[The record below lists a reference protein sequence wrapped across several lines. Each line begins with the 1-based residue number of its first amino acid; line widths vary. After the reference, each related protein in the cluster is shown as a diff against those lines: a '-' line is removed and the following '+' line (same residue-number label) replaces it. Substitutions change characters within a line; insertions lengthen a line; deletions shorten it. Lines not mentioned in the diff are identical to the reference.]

1 MSAPLLPAILRLV
14 GLRCLIVDD
23 NVRFRE
29 ELRGLLEEEG
39 MEVVGT
45 AACAADA
52 VQQVDKLRPDVV
64 LVDID
69 LGAESGFDLAR
80 RLMDEANGATPC
92 VILISTHDETEFAD
106 LIEAS
111 PASGFLAKTD
121 LTAPAI
127 QRIIGIVD

>member
-45 AACAADA
+45 AACAGDA

-69 LGAESGFDLAR
+69 LGADSGFDLAR
-80 RLMDEANGATPC
+80 RLMDQANGATPY

-111 PASGFLAKTD
+111 PASGFLAKTE

>member
-80 RLMDEANGATPC
+80 RLMDEANGATPY